1 MSNPSPLSEK
11 EQADLVAFLD
21 GELTSEAARAM
32 EVKLNL
38 NPAMRAEA
46 EALKRTWELLD
57 FLPRSE
63 PSPNFTSQTLSK
75 LNPLPKADAAKTTLW
90 RQPGWRMTLFAAGWA
105 AALLF
110 SVMAGYQGYMR
121 LAAHEP
127 GDAELVRE
135 LRLIENK
142 RYYDLIDNVAFLRA
156 LDQPDLFGDD
166 SAGP

>member
-1 MSNPSPLSEK
+1 MSNPSRLSET

-21 GELTSEAARAM
+21 GELVGEAARAM
-32 EVKLNL
+32 EAKLNL

-57 FLPRSE
+57 FLPRPE
-63 PSPNFTSQTLSK
+63 PSPSFTHQTLSRLK
-75 LNPLPKADAAKTTLW
+75 PLQQADAAKSRPW
-90 RQPGWRMTLFAAGWA
+90 RQPNWRTMLFAGGWA
-105 AALLF
+105 AALLL
-110 SVMAGYQGYMR
+110 SLMAGYQGYVH
-121 LAAHEP
+121 LVPHEP

-142 RYYDLIDNVAFLRA
+142 QYYDLIDNVAFLRQ
-156 LDQPDLFGDD
+156 LDQPDLFADD